1 MRYIVIPIFTDSTR
15 HPAHDK
21 NSLSLLYVK
30 PLDGE
35 SEILTMN
42 HLDAFQVD
50 DFEHL
55 KDAEILTLDK
65 KILLH
70 LYPFENV
77 HDINLLHWWM
87 KNRPLNIDDIKI
99 SAIDELTNRYYNLAN
114 INEII
119 PIFKHQ
125 QWCDQVAISIE
136 SVWSRR
142 LDIDFPCY
150 SAYNND
156 ITEAFHF
163 IEQAGIPISEPFDS
177 KSQRHIS
184 DGKMYCSFNL
194 TTTTGRP
201 SNAFGG
207 VNFAAL
213 DREKRQY
220 IISKNDMLVEYD
232 YEACHIRI
240 IADLIDY
247 ELPTGPAHEHLAQQY
262 GVDIDEGK
270 GLTFRYLYGGAP
282 KSIIQSNPFFKK
294 VTQFVNLLW
303 DGFIQDGFIETPI
316 YKRKITRSNFPE
328 IDKNR
333 LFNYLIQATE
343 TEKNIKMIR
352 ELRRYLYKKK
362 TALILYV
369 YDSFL
374 FDFSNKDGVETM
386 KDIKKILERDNYY
399 IRAKAGYDYQSLHNI
414 TERL

>member
-1 MRYIVIPIFTDSTR
+1 MRYIIIPIFSDSTR
-15 HPAHDK
+15 HPVHDK

-87 KNRPLNIDDIKI
+87 KNRPLNIDNIKI
-99 SAIDELTNRYYNLAN
+99 PAIDELTNRYYNLAN

-125 QWCDQVAISIE
+125 QWCDQVATSIE

-142 LDIDFPCY
+142 SDIDFPCY
-150 SAYNND
+150 STYNND

-163 IEQAGIPISEPFDS
+163 IERAGIPVSQPFDPR
-177 KSQRHIS
+177 SQRHVS

-213 DREKRQY
+213 DKEKRQY
-220 IISKNDMLVEYD
+220 IIPKNDMLVEYD

-247 ELPTGPAHEHLAQQY
+247 ELPPGSAHEHLAQQY
-262 GVDIDEGK
+262 GVDIDQGK

-362 TALILYV
+362 TTLILYV

>member
-1 MRYIVIPIFTDSTR
+1 
-15 HPAHDK
+15 
-21 NSLSLLYVK
+21 
-30 PLDGE
+30 
-35 SEILTMN
+35 
-42 HLDAFQVD
+42 
-50 DFEHL
+50 
-55 KDAEILTLDK
+55 
-65 KILLH
+65 
-70 LYPFENV
+70 
-77 HDINLLHWWM
+77 
-87 KNRPLNIDDIKI
+87 
-99 SAIDELTNRYYNLAN
+99 
-114 INEII
+114 
-119 PIFKHQ
+119 
-125 QWCDQVAISIE
+125 
-136 SVWSRR
+136 
-142 LDIDFPCY
+142 
-150 SAYNND
+150 
-156 ITEAFHF
+156 
-163 IEQAGIPISEPFDS
+163 
-177 KSQRHIS
+177 
-184 DGKMYCSFNL
+184 
-194 TTTTGRP
+194 
-201 SNAFGG
+201 
-207 VNFAAL
+207 
-213 DREKRQY
+213 
-220 IISKNDMLVEYD
+220 MLVEYD

-247 ELPTGPAHEHLAQQY
+247 ELPPGSAHEHLAQQY
-262 GVDIDEGK
+262 GVDIDQGK

-362 TALILYV
+362 TTLILYV